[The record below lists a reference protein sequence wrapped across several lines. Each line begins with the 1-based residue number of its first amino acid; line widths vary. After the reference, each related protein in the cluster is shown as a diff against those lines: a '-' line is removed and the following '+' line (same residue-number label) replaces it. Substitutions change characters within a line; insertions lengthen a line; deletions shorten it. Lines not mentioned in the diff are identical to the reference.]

1 MPSLPA
7 ASTAELEARILDAAL
22 VAVARWGVT
31 KTTVADVAKL
41 AGCSRASIYRTFPGG
56 KDHLF
61 AALGSREL
69 TAFFRRTGSLVDA
82 TDSLADA
89 LVVGLVEAAR
99 FVAGHEALQYVLEH
113 EPDVVLPVLG
123 FKQVDRLYRAAGIFA
138 RPHLERFVGPD
149 DAAWAAEWTGR
160 MVLSYLFTPS
170 PGVDLTDAADASRLV
185 EQFLLP
191 AFTGAATG
199 SATPSTD
206 PAVPALQ
213 GS

>member
-1 MPSLPA
+1 MPTSPP
-7 ASTAELEARILDAAL
+7 TATADLEARILDAAL

-41 AGCSRASIYRTFPGG
+41 ARCSRASVYRAFPGG

-69 TAFFRRTGSLVDA
+69 TAFFARTGALVDA

-89 LVVGLVEAAR
+89 LVVGVVEAAR
-99 FVAGHEALQYVLEH
+99 FVAGHDALQYLLEH
-113 EPDVVLPVLG
+113 EPGVVLPVLG

-138 RPHLERFVGPD
+138 RPHLARFVGPD
-149 DAAWAAEWTGR
+149 EAAWAAEWIGR
-160 MVLSYLFTPS
+160 LVLSFLFTPS
-170 PGVDLTDAADASRLV
+170 PDLDLTDAADASHLV

-191 AFTGAATG
+191 ALAGPAG
-199 SATPSTD
+199 SPIASPE